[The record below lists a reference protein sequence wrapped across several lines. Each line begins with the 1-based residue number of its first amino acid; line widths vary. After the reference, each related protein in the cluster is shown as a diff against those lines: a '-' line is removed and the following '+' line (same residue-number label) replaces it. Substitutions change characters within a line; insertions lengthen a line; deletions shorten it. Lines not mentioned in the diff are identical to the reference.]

1 MQRARGA
8 RTRLVALQPRR
19 DGGVADVRVN
29 LPPLLLLR
37 LPRRSHARAAR
48 DIAATLH
55 DELIP
60 PREETPDEP
69 FMRM

>member
-1 MQRARGA
+1 MRMKKRRLRKSTVKSGA
-8 RTRLVALQPRR
+8 RKLTPRR
-19 DGGVADVRVN
+19 AKA
-29 LPPLLLLR
+29 
-37 LPRRSHARAAR
+37 HARAAR